1 LSFRFL
7 RLDDDPNLFT
17 KIDWPSFVFKLPN
30 QFPLQKLLHT
40 NKSRIYCSVL
50 TLAVI
55 QIEIKKLHLE
65 TLSTIYYDHSK
76 ALKEESE
83 FLSSFDHLRLNYEKF
98 LVLFLTDLSFTRKQR
113 AIELDLNLRKKRLID
128 LRDLRLKKLQE
139 SKIEQLR
146 KEEEERLD
154 KEEAEKNKQSTLMK
168 AAKQTKQMIRGMND
182 KIREMRY
189 AQQTAMSEDEL
200 KIAERIK
207 EKSKDGLGKIF
218 LSLPCELFLSFFLVF
233 SLFLPFSVF
242 LAFPFSFNLS

>member
-1 LSFRFL
+1 
-7 RLDDDPNLFT
+7 
-17 KIDWPSFVFKLPN
+17 
-30 QFPLQKLLHT
+30 
-40 NKSRIYCSVL
+40 
-50 TLAVI
+50 
-55 QIEIKKLHLE
+55 
-65 TLSTIYYDHSK
+65 
-76 ALKEESE
+76 LKEESD

-98 LVLFLTDLSFTRKQR
+98 LQLFLTDLSFTRKQR
-113 AIELDLNLRKKRLID
+113 AIELDLNLRKKRLLD
-128 LRDLRLKKLQE
+128 LRDLRLKKLQD

-207 EKSKDGLGKIF
+207 EKSKDGLGKSSFVDGSFVSFFF
-218 LSLPCELFLSFFLVF
+218 LSLSFHAPLFLLFFR
-233 SLFLPFSVF
+233 
-242 LAFPFSFNLS
+242 